1 MTEEI
6 KIRGEAIKK
15 YWSKAKVKCP
25 FQDEDLQT
33 GYLEGFIEG
42 VVEVMQD
49 NKWHDLRKDP
59 KDLPKLKKGE
69 SFKTVLIYTKQYCH
83 DWYDTASYSD
93 GSFFINGEDG
103 REKVIAW
110 REVPK
115 FQKES
120 K

>member
-1 MTEEI
+1 MFKKEAEEYI
-6 KIRGEAIKK
+6 KEHTFFDEEYGVQGLDVV
-15 YWSKAKVKCP
+15 SKTI
-25 FQDEDLQT
+25 FQDGAEL
-33 GYLEGFIEG
+33 GY
-42 VVEVMQD
+42 
-49 NKWHDLRKDP
+49 NKANEWHDLRKAP

-69 SFKTVLIYTKQYCH
+69 FFKTVLIYTKQYCH

-93 GSFFINGEDG
+93 GTFFINGVDV
-103 REKVIAW
+103 RENVIAW